1 MWDAG
6 LVSRVRDRK
15 LNEIMIF
22 ASMAKIDS
30 GNIDDYIDII
40 VSLGD
45 DIDACDTLLDT
56 DGETEISLEAI
67 DDPAYLERLSPG
79 ERADEDA
86 FNAMK
91 VDPAIEESVPEDL
104 ADYVRQLIS
113 DAVESIKSESDGSRD
128 ALNALK
134 EELAIV
140 RKRNEELSEELDFK
154 MTENASVSDELST
167 VQNER
172 DALQSELASLRK
184 RNAELESAVAQLD
197 SLSEELSKANEQI
210 AILKGRI
217 EELQSEVSAK
227 DNEIA
232 AVETEMEATLEDNS
246 ELAGEVEALKEEIS
260 DAQADS
266 LAEEMMSEAPVT
278 EKAEQTGKAPAVDR
292 ILTDSQ
298 REIVAA
304 AKAMKDAKMDE
315 FIDLSMEGKMDETI
329 CDNIVSF
336 LKVDISIC
344 DALLGMHY
352 SDLNSI
358 LDGFR
363 RILSIIDESP
373 EPRSQSI
380 YSNSLTPDQA
390 VVEYGYNKVIE
401 HIQEVMLSRYADM
414 L

>member
-91 VDPAIEESVPEDL
+91 VDPATEDSVPEDL

-113 DAVESIKSESDGSRD
+113 DAVETLKSGSEDNRD
-128 ALNALK
+128 ALDALK
-134 EELAIV
+134 EELSIV
-140 RKRNEELSEELDFK
+140 RKRNEELSKELDFK
-154 MTENASVSDELST
+154 MTDNASITDELST
-167 VQNER
+167 VQSER
-172 DALQSELASLRK
+172 DSLQSELNELRR
-184 RNAELESAVAQLD
+184 RNSELESAVAQLD
-197 SLSEELSKANEQI
+197 YLSEELSKANEQV

-217 EELQSEVSAK
+217 EELQSEVSEK

-232 AVETEMEATLEDNS
+232 AVETEMEAALEDNS
-246 ELAGEVEALKEEIS
+246 ELSGEVEALKEEIS
-260 DAQADS
+260 DAEADS
-266 LAEEMMSEAPVT
+266 LAEEMLSEAPAPEPEEAV
-278 EKAEQTGKAPAVDR
+278 EKAPVVDR

-298 REIVAA
+298 REIVVAA
-304 AKAMKDAKMDE
+304 RAMKDAKVDE
-315 FIDLSMEGKMDETI
+315 FIDLSMDGKMDETI
-329 CDNIVSF
+329 CDNVVSF

-344 DALLGMHY
+344 DALLEMDY

-373 EPRSQSI
+373 EPRSQSV

-390 VVEYGYNKVIE
+390 VIEYGYNKVIE
-401 HIQEVMLSRYADM
+401 HIQDVMLSRYADM

>member
-91 VDPAIEESVPEDL
+91 VDSATEDSVPEDL

-113 DAVESIKSESDGSRD
+113 DAVETLKTGSEDNRD
-128 ALNALK
+128 ALDALK
-134 EELAIV
+134 EELSIV
-140 RKRNEELSEELDFK
+140 RKRNEELSKELDFK
-154 MTENASVSDELST
+154 MTENASVTDELST
-167 VQNER
+167 VQSER
-172 DALQSELASLRK
+172 DSLQSELNELRR
-184 RNAELESAVAQLD
+184 RNSELESAVAQLD
-197 SLSEELSKANEQI
+197 SLSEELSKANEQV

-217 EELQSEVSAK
+217 EELQSEVSEK

-232 AVETEMEATLEDNS
+232 TVETEMEAALEDNS
-246 ELAGEVEALKEEIS
+246 ELSGEVEALKVEIS
-260 DAQADS
+260 DAEADS
-266 LAEEMMSEAPVT
+266 LAEEMLSEAPAPEPEETV
-278 EKAEQTGKAPAVDR
+278 EKAPVVDR

-298 REIVAA
+298 REIVVAA
-304 AKAMKDAKMDE
+304 RAMKDAKVDE
-315 FIDLSMEGKMDETI
+315 FIDLSMDGKMDETI
-329 CDNIVSF
+329 CDNVVSF

-344 DALLGMHY
+344 DALLEMDY

-373 EPRSQSI
+373 EPRSQSV

-390 VVEYGYNKVIE
+390 VIEYGYNKVIE
-401 HIQEVMLSRYADM
+401 HIQDVMLSRYADM